1 MIAVKK
7 LSLIVPVYKNPKNLS
22 PYTSK
27 VPEIMRLVK
36 LDWEVIFVIDPDQSN
51 KSEIMAPQLNL
62 SNKKFKFIILIRRF
76 GQTTAIQCG
85 LRESTADVY
94 IIMDVDG
101 KDSISLIPETVE
113 SWIEGLKIVLPR
125 QLSRKVENYFRLIST
140 TIEYWLL
147 NKHSDMNIP
156 KSIGDFC
163 LIDKRI
169 RDILFEID
177 YPYYFLRRN
186 IAQIGFPFCLID
198 FRNEER
204 VSGKSN
210 YPKYLGSLSYAVNAI
225 FGYPNL
231 ASTVVL
237 VIVTSFILFIV
248 FVIILNINKVSNAN
262 EIIKFLFCILLLL
275 LTIILSILYIH
286 TIRTHDYLNQ
296 EKLRK
301 LFNYDSVGVVYKI
314 QEIVKS

>member
-1 MIAVKK
+1 
-7 LSLIVPVYKNPKNLS
+7 
-22 PYTSK
+22 
-27 VPEIMRLVK
+27 
-36 LDWEVIFVIDPDQSN
+36 
-51 KSEIMAPQLNL
+51 
-62 SNKKFKFIILIRRF
+62 
-76 GQTTAIQCG
+76 
-85 LRESTADVY
+85 
-94 IIMDVDG
+94 MDVDG